1 MQIPLQITYR
11 QQAPSPALEARLR
24 ARAAKLEACPAPIA
38 RCLVVPERRAEA
50 QDGDVFSVRLEVRIP
65 GRSVVVSRDRAQDVH
80 LAVRDAFD
88 ALVRRLQAVGAD
100 VRSGA

>member
-11 QQAPSPALEARLR
+11 HMAPSPALEARLR
-24 ARAAKLEACPAPIA
+24 ARAAKLEACSAPIA
-38 RCLVVPERRAEA
+38 RCLVVLERRAKP
-50 QDGDVFSVRLEVRIP
+50 QDGDLFSVHLEVRIP
-65 GRSVVVSRDRAQDVH
+65 GRSVVVNREHAQDVH

-88 ALVRRLQAVGAD
+88 AVVRRLQAVGED